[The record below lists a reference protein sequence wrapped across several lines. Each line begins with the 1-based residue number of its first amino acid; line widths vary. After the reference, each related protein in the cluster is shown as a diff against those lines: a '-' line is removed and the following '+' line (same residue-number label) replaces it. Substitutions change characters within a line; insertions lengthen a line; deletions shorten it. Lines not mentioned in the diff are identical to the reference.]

1 MAYDVPSSLE
11 TLRQAILCGRFRVPS
26 WLTTSTAWL
35 LLSQFAKVFHLAQ
48 RIRSYRS
55 EYSTFLFSQY
65 LLIQWIFSIARNRES
80 GARYREDLQSWSDWV
95 AEKSSSVIL
104 GLGRPCYIYPSVAGP
119 LEHASSNNRISFTF
133 PPDKQSQFGVRV
145 SLIQA

>member
-65 LLIQWIFSIARNRES
+65 LLIQ
-80 GARYREDLQSWSDWV
+80 
-95 AEKSSSVIL
+95 
-104 GLGRPCYIYPSVAGP
+104 
-119 LEHASSNNRISFTF
+119 
-133 PPDKQSQFGVRV
+133 
-145 SLIQA
+145 